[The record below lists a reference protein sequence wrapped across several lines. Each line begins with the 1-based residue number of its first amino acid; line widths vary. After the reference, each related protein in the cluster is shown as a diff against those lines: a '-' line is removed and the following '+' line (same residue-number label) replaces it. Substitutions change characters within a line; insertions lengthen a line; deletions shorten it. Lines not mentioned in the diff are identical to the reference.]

1 MDIEKNKM
9 EDEILGKFFSDHPN
23 DRDVWHDN
31 DRLQVDNE
39 VIQQTQKVVERIE
52 LLQQMQ
58 AIDSQKALTSV
69 KHRFKEKRSRNW
81 MMVFQ
86 RAAAVVLLPLL
97 AFTLWQTFRKTIP
110 PSSVVQVE
118 ISTPATLRSVFTL
131 PDGTKVWLNG
141 GSTLKYPTQFIGTE
155 RLVELTG
162 EAYFVV
168 AHDER
173 APFIVK
179 ADNILVK
186 ALGTEFNLCAYTGE
200 SRIEA
205 VLTKGKVAIISDI
218 TGRRK
223 ELITLN
229 PSQMVVY
236 EKERNEIRKEN
247 VAVEKYTAWRDGTI
261 VFKNDHMSDVL
272 LRLGRWY
279 NVEFIVDKTIKSDYS
294 FTGSFQGEELSQIL
308 NYIELTTPVQ
318 FEILKSEQNE
328 DQIYLKTKIRI
339 KAKK

>member
-23 DRDVWHDN
+23 DRDVWPDN
-31 DRLQVDNE
+31 DHLQVDNE
-39 VIQQTQKVVERIE
+39 VIQQTQKVADRIE

-69 KHRFKEKRSRNW
+69 KHRFREKRSRNW

-97 AFTLWQTFRKTIP
+97 AFTLWQTYRIDSQDSLTT
-110 PSSVVQVE
+110 QVE
-118 ISTPATLRSVFTL
+118 LNTPATLRSVFTL

-141 GSTLKYPTQFIGTE
+141 NSTLKYPTQFKGSE
-155 RLVELTG
+155 RLVELSG
-162 EAYFVV
+162 EAYFEV
-168 AHDER
+168 AHNEQM
-173 APFIVK
+173 PFIVK
-179 ADNILVK
+179 AENLFVH
-186 ALGTEFNLCAYTGE
+186 ALGTEFNFCAYPNE

-205 VLTKGKVAIISDI
+205 VLTKGKVAIESDVNGTRMI
-218 TGRRK
+218 LTSLK
-223 ELITLN
+223 PN
-229 PSQMVVY
+229 QMIVY
-236 EKERNEIRKEN
+236 EKESNKIRKEN
-247 VAVEKYTAWRDGTI
+247 ISTEKYTAWRDGTL

-279 NVEFIVDKTIKSDYS
+279 NVEFMVDKTIKSDYS

-318 FEILKSEQNE
+318 FEIQKSEQDSN
-328 DQIYLKTKIRI
+328 QIYLKTKIKM

>member
-9 EDEILGKFFSDHPN
+9 EDEILGKIFSEGRN
-23 DRDVWHDN
+23 DKDAWTDN

-39 VIQQTQKVVERIE
+39 VIQQTQKIVDRIE

-58 AIDSQKALTSV
+58 AIDSVKALCSV

-97 AFTLWQTFRKTIP
+97 AFIFWQMNQIKSQ
-110 PSSVVQVE
+110 SSSIVQVE
-118 ISTPATLRSVFTL
+118 IQSPATLRSIFTL

-141 GSTLKYPTQFIGTE
+141 GSSLKYPTHFSGSE
-155 RLVELTG
+155 RLVELKG
-162 EAYFVV
+162 EAYFIV
-168 AHDER
+168 AHNEQ
-173 APFIVK
+173 APFLVK
-179 ADNILVK
+179 SNKIIVK
-186 ALGTEFNLCAYTGE
+186 ALGTEFNICAYPNET
-200 SRIEA
+200 RIEA
-205 VLTKGKVAIISDI
+205 VLTKGKVAIMSDASG
-218 TGRRK
+218 TRK
-223 ELITLN
+223 ELTTLM
-229 PSQMVVY
+229 PGQMVVY

-279 NVEFIVDKTIKSDYS
+279 NVEFLVDKTLKSDYS
-294 FTGSFQGEELSQIL
+294 FTGSFQGEELSHIL